1 MIKLKVKETI
11 YDVPTNFDELTWQH
25 FVKIHSVQG
34 RPILERI
41 HVISNIP
48 IDDLLEFSLE
58 DFGKLCEIIGF
69 TDVLDIVQYY
79 GGLEI
84 DLNVG
89 KESYG
94 DLEKARQ
101 EINQS
106 GSWIKAANKVGLI
119 YLKEDISELHLPLAI
134 AKIRP
139 VFDKINEFL
148 EKYRKLFEGEVEAE
162 EQMAGVEVLSKFGS
176 FPTIDR
182 LAIAYGK
189 THDEVLAM
197 PAEIVYTKLLY
208 DLESSEYQEKLH
220 KIKSAIK

>member
-1 MIKLKVKETI
+1 MIKLKVKDI
-11 YDVPTNFDELTWQH
+11 WYDVPTNYDEIIWQH
-25 FVKIHSVQG
+25 FVKICSNQD
-34 RPILERI
+34 RSIIERI
-41 HVISNIP
+41 NAVTNIP
-48 IDDLLEFSLE
+48 IEHLLEVNIESFGNICNILE
-58 DFGKLCEIIGF
+58 YIDK
-69 TDVLDIVQYY
+69 LDIAQHF

-119 YLKEDISELHLPLAI
+119 YLKEDINELHLPLAI